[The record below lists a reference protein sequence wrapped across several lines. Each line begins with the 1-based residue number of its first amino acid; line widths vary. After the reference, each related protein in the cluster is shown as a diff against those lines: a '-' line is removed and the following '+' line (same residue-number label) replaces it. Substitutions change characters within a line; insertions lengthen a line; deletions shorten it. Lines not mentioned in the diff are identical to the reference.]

1 MLCAAPFCGKAQ
13 ELNARITV
21 NGDKIATANKQIFT
35 TLQNSLTEF
44 VNNRKWTDATFAVNE
59 KIDCTM
65 TIIVNEL
72 DETNFKSEI
81 QIQARRPVYNSSYT
95 TTLLN
100 FRDQQLDF
108 EYTEGEPLDY
118 NSNTLTSNL
127 TATIVFYVYVILGL
141 DFDSFAPKGGTT
153 YIQQAQQIVNMA
165 QSEMSWTGWKAFD
178 SNQNRHAVAT
188 ALQDNASDAF
198 REMWYTYHRKG
209 LDEMAA
215 NPDRGRTTIISAL
228 PALQE
233 VKKARPT
240 SVLLQMARAV
250 LLQIPADVPA
260 VRDHCRNIFHICD
273 IGIQFACHLLDHQ
286 SGILDG
292 VVPDIPLVK
301 VHGNQQRR
309 GQRDSD

>member
-108 EYTEGEPLDY
+108 EYTEGERFGTGVGCNGRSDR
-118 NSNTLTSNL
+118 
-127 TATIVFYVYVILGL
+127 ADAV
-141 DFDSFAPKGGTT
+141 GG
-153 YIQQAQQIVNMA
+153 
-165 QSEMSWTGWKAFD
+165 
-178 SNQNRHAVAT
+178 R
-188 ALQDNASDAF
+188 NACRDAF
-198 REMWYTYHRKG
+198 RRLYRHGECRTVAARIDGGHRGQVELPDPLFGQTEAYDATASADHQGHLFDGHICRGKDQIAFV
-209 LDEMAA
+209 LSVFIVNQQDSAA
-215 NPDRGRTTIISAL
+215 LAEAFCGSFDPFGS
-228 PALQE
+228 
-233 VKKARPT
+233 
-240 SVLLQMARAV
+240 RAV
-250 LLQIPADVPA
+250 T
-260 VRDHCRNIFHICD
+260 
-273 IGIQFACHLLDHQ
+273 G
-286 SGILDG
+286 
-292 VVPDIPLVK
+292 
-301 VHGNQQRR
+301 
-309 GQRDSD
+309 

>member
-1 MLCAAPFCGKAQ
+1 MIRVRELLYLLVLCHLPFCLEAQ

-21 NGDKIATANKQIFT
+21 NGDKIATANKQIFQ

-44 VNNRKWTDATFAVNE
+44 VNNMKWTDATFAVNE
-59 KIDCTM
+59 KIDCSM

-81 QIQARRPVYNSSYT
+81 QVQARRPVYNSSYST
-95 TTLLN
+95 TILN

-127 TATIVFYVYVILGL
+127 TATVVFYVYLILAM
-141 DFDSFAPKGGTT
+141 DFDSFAPLGGTA

-188 ALQDNASDAF
+188 ALQDNASETF
-198 REMWYTYHRKG
+198 RQLWYTYHRKG

-215 NPDRGRTTIISAL
+215 NPDRGRTTILEAL
-228 PALQE
+228 PSLKE
-233 VKKARPT
+233 VKSARPT
-240 SVLLQMARAV
+240 SVLLQMFADAKLDEIIAIYTKATPQERKDGHKMLMDIYPARSNRIDE
-250 LLQIPADVPA
+250 LQKT
-260 VRDHCRNIFHICD
+260 VR
-273 IGIQFACHLLDHQ
+273 
-286 SGILDG
+286 
-292 VVPDIPLVK
+292 
-301 VHGNQQRR
+301 
-309 GQRDSD
+309 

>member
-1 MLCAAPFCGKAQ
+1 MSIRNWFCLFVFCAIPLCGKAQ

-21 NGDKIATANKQIFT
+21 NGDKIATANKQIFM

-44 VNNRKWTDATFAVNE
+44 VNNRTWTDATCAVNE
-59 KIDCTM
+59 KMDCSM

-72 DETNFKSEI
+72 DETTFKSEI

-127 TATIVFYVYVILGL
+127 TATVVFYIYVILGL
-141 DFDSFAPKGGTT
+141 DFDSFAPKGGST

-165 QSEMSWTGWKAFD
+165 QSEMSWSGWKAFE
-178 SNQNRHAVAT
+178 SNQNRHAVVT

-215 NPDRGRTTIISAL
+215 NPDRGRTTIIESL
-228 PALQE
+228 SGLKD
-233 VKKARPT
+233 VKSARPT
-240 SVLLQMARAV
+240 SVLLQMFSDAKLDEIIAIYSKATSQERQEGYKMLFDIYPAQSNR
-250 LLQIPADVPA
+250 LEELQKT
-260 VRDHCRNIFHICD
+260 VR
-273 IGIQFACHLLDHQ
+273 
-286 SGILDG
+286 
-292 VVPDIPLVK
+292 
-301 VHGNQQRR
+301 
-309 GQRDSD
+309 

>member
-1 MLCAAPFCGKAQ
+1 MRKVRRLFYLFMLCAAPFCGKAQ

-81 QIQARRPVYNSSYT
+81 QIQSRRPVYNSSYT

-215 NPDRGRTTIISAL
+215 NPDRGRTTIIGAL

-240 SVLLQMARAV
+240 SVLLQMFADAKLDEIIAIYSKATTQERQEGYKMLFEIYPAQSTR
-250 LLQIPADVPA
+250 LEELQKP
-260 VRDHCRNIFHICD
+260 VR
-273 IGIQFACHLLDHQ
+273 
-286 SGILDG
+286 
-292 VVPDIPLVK
+292 
-301 VHGNQQRR
+301 
-309 GQRDSD
+309 

>member
-1 MLCAAPFCGKAQ
+1 MRKVRRLFYLFMLCAAPFCGKAQ

-178 SNQNRHAVAT
+178 SNQNRHAVA
-188 ALQDNASDAF
+188 
-198 REMWYTYHRKG
+198 
-209 LDEMAA
+209 A
-215 NPDRGRTTIISAL
+215 NPDRGRTTIIGAL

-240 SVLLQMARAV
+240 SVLLQMFADAKLDEIIAIYSKATTQERQEGYKMLFEIYPAQSTR
-250 LLQIPADVPA
+250 LEELQKP
-260 VRDHCRNIFHICD
+260 VR
-273 IGIQFACHLLDHQ
+273 
-286 SGILDG
+286 
-292 VVPDIPLVK
+292 
-301 VHGNQQRR
+301 
-309 GQRDSD
+309 